1 MTARNS
7 AGQFAKVNPADQVI
21 EAACV
26 EVIAAIR
33 LGDRVGLTV
42 PTFHLARRLEIA
54 AEEAAM
60 LDDGAS

>member
-7 AGQFAKVNPADQVI
+7 AGQFAKVDPAEQVLQ
-21 EAACV
+21 AACS
-26 EVIAAIR
+26 EVVAAIR
-33 LGDRVGLTV
+33 LGRRVGRVV
-42 PTFHLARRLEIA
+42 PTTHLAKRLEIA